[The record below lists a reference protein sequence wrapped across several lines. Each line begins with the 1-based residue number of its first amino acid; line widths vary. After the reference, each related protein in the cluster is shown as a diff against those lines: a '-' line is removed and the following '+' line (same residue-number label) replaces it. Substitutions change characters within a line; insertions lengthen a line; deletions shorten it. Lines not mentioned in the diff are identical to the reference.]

1 MKKNAVALLLILC
14 TAFAIGAPKA
24 IYYVHTGMALPLSPT
39 FLKDAYTQGFN
50 VGLMVGMRFNPRI
63 ELQGAF
69 ALNNC
74 AFDNQ
79 GFGGTLDELQAWKK
93 KNTGVEPM
101 YNVDGNA
108 TNAWNLFVNAKLIFP
123 PKEGGKVES
132 YFFAG
137 GGLFGLKQGQISATD
152 SEIDAKEV
160 FPGHE
165 KTIAEK
171 SETVLGVNF
180 GIGID
185 VLLEEHTNFYVQL
198 GPTIGFTKGDPTVIV
213 PITFGV
219 SIRP

>member
-1 MKKNAVALLLILC
+1 MKKIAVTFLLILC
-14 TAFAIGAPKA
+14 TAFAIGGPKA
-24 IYYVHTGMALPLSPT
+24 VYYVHTGTSIPMSPT
-39 FLKDAYTQGFN
+39 FFKDSYTQGFN
-50 VGLMVGMRFNPRI
+50 VGVMVGMRFNPRF
-63 ELQGAF
+63 ELQGALD
-69 ALNNC
+69 LNNS
-74 AFDNQ
+74 AFDSQ
-79 GFGGTLDELQAWKK
+79 GFAGTLDELQAWKK
-93 KNTGVEPM
+93 KYTGVEPM
-101 YNVDGNA
+101 YNVDGNSA
-108 TNAWNLFVNAKLIFP
+108 NAWNLFVNAKLIFP

-137 GGLFGLKQGQISATD
+137 GGLFGLKKGNISVTD
-152 SEIDAKEV
+152 SEIEGKEV
-160 FPGHE
+160 FSGHE

-198 GPTIGFTKGDPTVIV
+198 GPTIGFTQGDPTVIV

>member
-1 MKKNAVALLLILC
+1 MKTKAVALFLILC
-14 TAFAIGAPKA
+14 TAVAFGGPKA
-24 IYYVHTGMALPLSPT
+24 VYYVHTGTSLPLSPS
-39 FLKDAYTQGFN
+39 FFKDAYTQGFN
-50 VGLMVGMRFNPRI
+50 VGVMAGLRFNPRF

-69 ALNNC
+69 DLNNC

-79 GFGGTLDELQAWKK
+79 GFSGTLEELQAWKR
-93 KNTGVEPM
+93 KNTGVEPT
-101 YNVDGNA
+101 YNVDGNGA
-108 TNAWNLFVNAKLIFP
+108 NAWNLFVNAKLIFP

-137 GGLFGLKQGQISATD
+137 GGVFGLKKGEIMVTD
-152 SEIDAKEV
+152 SENDSNPI
-160 FPGHE
+160 FPGHA
-165 KTIAEK
+165 KTIPQK
-171 SETVLGVNF
+171 SETVLGANF
-180 GIGID
+180 GIGVD

>member
-14 TAFAIGAPKA
+14 TAVATGTPKA

-39 FLKDAYTQGFN
+39 FVKDAYTQGFN
-50 VGLMVGMRFNPRI
+50 VGVMVGMRFNPRF

-69 ALNNC
+69 DLNNC

-79 GFGGTLDELQAWKK
+79 GFSGTLNEIQAWKK
-93 KNTGVEPM
+93 KYPNTEPT
-101 YNVDGNA
+101 YNVDGNSA
-108 TNAWNLFVNAKLIFP
+108 NAWNLFVNAKLIFP

-137 GGLFGLKQGQISATD
+137 GGVFGLKQGQISVTD
-152 SEIDAKEV
+152 SEIPAEEV
-160 FPGHE
+160 FPGNA
-165 KTIAEK
+165 KNIPAK
-171 SETVLGVNF
+171 SETVLGANF